1 MSATNPRQ
9 RRKLTQ
15 LPEAYWSQP
24 SSSQGIDVASLT
36 EAAAATPVIEAA
48 TISGSS
54 TCATC
59 GGASFETFLQQR
71 AHFATDV
78 HKYNARRRARGRH
91 AVSEDEFHRMD
102 VDEVGSISGSDG
114 QSEDDEDDGE
124 EEEVRARARARAR
137 ASGVKV
143 EFFDPVEE
151 EKFTVVY
158 KVALPDEATLE
169 SLGERGGW
177 AIIMSGGGHF
187 AAAVWDKAGELM
199 KSKTFHRYTS
209 RAKQG
214 GSQAVAD
221 SQGGKYVL

>member
-24 SSSQGIDVASLT
+24 SSSQGIAVAALS
-36 EAAAATPVIEAA
+36 EAAAATPDIEAA
-48 TISGSS
+48 TISDSS

-59 GGASFETFLQQR
+59 GGESFATYVQQR

-78 HKYNARRRARGRH
+78 HKYNARRRARGRQ

-114 QSEDDEDDGE
+114 QSEDGEDVD

-143 EFFDPVEE
+143 EFVDPVEE

-158 KVALPDEATLE
+158 KVALPDEETLE
-169 SLGERGGW
+169 SLGKRGGW
-177 AIIMSGGGHF
+177 ALIMSGGGHF